1 MTSYNLNLMALCSV
15 SIIALLC
22 SGYMCYNNVISLKSD
37 NQVVVLSIICAC
49 CSLCG
54 LFIAISLD
62 REDNSLLTI
71 ASHMD
76 KLPSFNKR
84 VLKRSR
90 SMDTI
95 IP

>member
-22 SGYMCYNNVISLKSD
+22 SCYMCYINAVSLDSD
-37 NQVVVLSIICAC
+37 TQPIVLSIICAC
-49 CSLCG
+49 CSLYG
-54 LFIAISLD
+54 LFIAVSLD
-62 REDNSLLTI
+62 REDNNLLTI

-76 KLPSFNKR
+76 RLPSYNKR

-90 SMDTI
+90 SFDSI